1 MKTSNQH
8 ADSDGICQAPSGLYG
23 YQVFFKREVLQWCQ
37 VVPILGRLSPFQ
49 GEYAS
54 SVGVTNG
61 ACLTGDHPSSTC
73 DLCLNQPFWKKY
85 AQSSNWIISLGR
97 EITYKISWNH
107 HLVDVSNSCFPSYQI
122 PSAPPWP
129 WNEGR
134 LHEDLLSERQG
145 QRLQREPFE
154 EIEKNHVF
162 TRVSDRNSKH
172 GFKDSTLKKQNWCNF
187 GMFWGSSYIFDVSFN
202 VSFHFWIVP
211 SFPFSPPF
219 QVPSPQKVERFPK
232 PPHRQIRWILL
243 GLAPRYVSAWSF
255 IAQEDGG
262 TKLVNKKNFGQ
273 GWVAYPTIYKG
284 RGYKHVLLKMGM
296 VNKKT
301 NSKPSFHLH
310 DSNMEESLQ
319 QLFPIYSSHFTIWKI
334 HHECRCIS
342 CWTWGFSS

>member
-1 MKTSNQH
+1 M
-8 ADSDGICQAPSGLYG
+8 
-23 YQVFFKREVLQWCQ
+23 
-37 VVPILGRLSPFQ
+37 
-49 GEYAS
+49 
-54 SVGVTNG
+54 
-61 ACLTGDHPSSTC
+61 
-73 DLCLNQPFWKKY
+73 
-85 AQSSNWIISLGR
+85 
-97 EITYKISWNH
+97 
-107 HLVDVSNSCFPSYQI
+107 YQI
-122 PSAPPWP
+122 PVFLPIKSLPLPHGLETKEGCMKIFFLSAKDKGAAGTLWR
-129 WNEGR
+129 NR
-134 LHEDLLSERQG
+134 
-145 QRLQREPFE
+145 
-154 EIEKNHVF
+154 KKTMCF

-262 TKLVNKKNFGQ
+262 TKLVNKKKLWSRLGSLSHHLQGQ
-273 GWVAYPTIYKG
+273 GLQTCSIENGDGQQKDPTANRRFISMTPT
-284 RGYKHVLLKMGM
+284 L
-296 VNKKT
+296 
-301 NSKPSFHLH
+301 
-310 DSNMEESLQ
+310 EESLQ